1 MRSGSGVPAWASSV
15 GYPALTPEEAARR
28 TGLVLVWDETA
39 ARHGPTLLVAALEDG
54 CVRLFARGIREL
66 ADGLGRSVT
75 DVTAEA
81 LAHEVLHAAAARAG
95 VTPGEAALRGLA
107 KAWAQAC
114 CRRLAMEKEERLSWT
129 DQ

>member
-1 MRSGSGVPAWASSV
+1 VRSGSGVPAWASSV

-39 ARHGPTLLVAALEDG
+39 ARHGPTLLVA
-54 CVRLFARGIREL
+54 
-66 ADGLGRSVT
+66 
-75 DVTAEA
+75 AEA